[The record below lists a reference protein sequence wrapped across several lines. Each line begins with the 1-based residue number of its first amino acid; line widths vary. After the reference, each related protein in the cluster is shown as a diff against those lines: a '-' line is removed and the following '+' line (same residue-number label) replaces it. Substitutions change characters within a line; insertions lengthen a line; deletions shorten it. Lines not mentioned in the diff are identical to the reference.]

1 MQLPRDAVS
10 SAVASSAKP
19 FSVGSQATIRNPLA
33 AAPRRPEG
41 GVGGAGPGAKGKGSH
56 KGAKHERAH
65 VPNMSGIMFGFAQ
78 NAAVSVNLEI
88 QKCAAP
94 AVAAIA
100 LDGQAPAGAV
110 QTMMLLLTTTQ
121 HIQVRCDCMDALSSL
136 VSKDVGASGMFLS
149 LGGMEIVLGFEASS
163 SSRLVHRKALD
174 LVEALV
180 RHAPKTVQRFS
191 DQVLAGLV
199 CYIRN
204 NDHFTSQHAATK
216 LVRLSRAANAA
227 GEVWSTFFD
236 APSACSYAKGPPG
249 TLRQLVLLLQQTI
262 CADAS
267 GNMAIESLSR
277 PEAGGDAAADGHADG
292 GNGVDVPSEL
302 GTGLVRP
309 HLHAT
314 FSAAEPAAGGD
325 CASMGGE
332 EVVPEDVA
340 EAVQEMVRAV
350 VFSFGEEEED
360 AVRAVTEVLKR
371 QRMLDAK
378 PPPQPEVCIFLCTC
392 VFIIYIF
399 ISCICKYV

>member
-1 MQLPRDAVS
+1 MQLPKDAVS
-10 SAVASSAKP
+10 SGVTSSAKP
-19 FSVGSQATIRNPLA
+19 ISVGSLATRNSLA
-33 AAPRRPEG
+33 FAPRRPEG
-41 GVGGAGPGAKGKGSH
+41 VAGGAGPGAKGKGSY
-56 KGAKHERAH
+56 KGAKYER
-65 VPNMSGIMFGFAQ
+65 GIMFGVAQ

-100 LDGQAPAGAV
+100 LGGQAPAGAV
-110 QTMMLLLTTTQ
+110 RTMMLLLTTTQ
-121 HIQVRCDCMDALSSL
+121 HIQVRGDCMDALSSL

-149 LGGMEIVLGFEASS
+149 LGGMEIVLGFVASS

-216 LVRLSRAANAA
+216 LVRLTRAANAA
-227 GEVWSTFFD
+227 GEVWSTFVD
-236 APSACSYAKGPPG
+236 AAPSVCSCAKGPPG

-277 PEAGGDAAADGHADG
+277 PEASSDAAADGLSEG
-292 GNGVDVPSEL
+292 GNGLDIPSEL
-302 GTGLVRP
+302 RTGLVHP

-314 FSAAEPAAGGD
+314 VSAAEAAAGGD

-332 EVVPEDVA
+332 EAVPEDVT

-350 VFSFGEEEED
+350 AFSFGEVED

-378 PPPQPEVCIFLCTC
+378 PSPQPEVCIFVCSC
-392 VFIIYIF
+392 VCIMYRFT
-399 ISCICKYV
+399 SCRCEQI